1 MSVRKIREAVQA
13 AEGNARQMGEVVLM
27 IAEHDA
33 HAAEVIAADLDNP
46 EMSFD
51 KCFAALRAYAQKHQ
65 KGGFWGCM
73 CNSYDPENP
82 VIKVAADFYKVNLSE
97 AQREDALGHKVDLGA
112 TASETPETQPLGR
125 GSDDLDLMSLL

>member
-1 MSVRKIREAVQA
+1 MSLQKIREAVHA

-27 IAEHDA
+27 IAQADE

-73 CNSYDPENP
+73 CNRFDPENP
-82 VIKVAADFYKVNLSE
+82 VIQVVADFYKVPLDGVQP
-97 AQREDALGHKVDLGA
+97 AA
-112 TASETPETQPLGR
+112 ETNEPETQPLGR

>member
-65 KGGFWGCM
+65 QGGFWGCM

-82 VIKVAADFYKVNLSE
+82 VIKIAADFYKVNLSE

-112 TASETPETQPLGR
+112 AASETPETQPLGR

>member
-82 VIKVAADFYKVNLSE
+82 VIKVVADFYKVNLSE

-112 TASETPETQPLGR
+112 AASETPETQPLGR

>member
-1 MSVRKIREAVQA
+1 MSLQKIREAVEA
-13 AEGNARQMGEVVLM
+13 ARDNARQIGEVVLM
-27 IAEHDA
+27 IAEADR

-73 CNSYDPENP
+73 CNSFDPENP
-82 VIKVAADFYKVNLSE
+82 VIKVAADFYKVDLS
-97 AQREDALGHKVDLGA
+97 AA
-112 TASETPETQPLGR
+112 ASETPETQTLGQEKQA
-125 GSDDLDLMSLL
+125 DELDLMSLL

>member
-1 MSVRKIREAVQA
+1 MSLQKIREAVQA

-27 IAEHDA
+27 IAQADV

-51 KCFAALRAYAQKHQ
+51 KCFSALYEYAKKHQ
-65 KGGFWGCM
+65 KNYSWCCV
-73 CNSYDPENP
+73 CNRFDPENP

-125 GSDDLDLMSLL
+125 DSDDLDLMSLL

>member
-27 IAEHDA
+27 IAQADE

-46 EMSFD
+46 AMSLQ
-51 KCFAALRAYAQKHQ
+51 KCFDALYAYAKTHQ

-97 AQREDALGHKVDLGA
+97 AQREDALGHKVDLSA
-112 TASETPETQPLGR
+112 AASETPETQPLGR

>member
-27 IAEHDA
+27 IAQADE

-46 EMSFD
+46 EMSLQ
-51 KCFAALRAYAQKHQ
+51 KCFDALYAYAKTHQ

-73 CNSYDPENP
+73 CNRFDPENP
-82 VIKVAADFYKVNLSE
+82 VIQVVADFYKVPLDGVQPAAE
-97 AQREDALGHKVDLGA
+97 PM
-112 TASETPETQPLGR
+112 ETETQALTAEPEE
-125 GSDDLDLMSLL
+125 LDLMNLL

>member
-1 MSVRKIREAVQA
+1 MSVRKIREAVHA

-27 IAEHDA
+27 IAQADE

-51 KCFAALRAYAQKHQ
+51 KCFDALYEHAKKHQ
-65 KGGFWGCM
+65 KNNSWCCV

-82 VIKVAADFYKVNLSE
+82 VIQVVADFYKVPLDGVQP
-97 AQREDALGHKVDLGA
+97 AA
-112 TASETPETQPLGR
+112 ETKEPETQAITAEPEE
-125 GSDDLDLMSLL
+125 LDLMDLL

>member
-1 MSVRKIREAVQA
+1 MSLHKIKEAVHA

-27 IAEHDA
+27 IAQADE

-73 CNSYDPENP
+73 CNRFDPENP
-82 VIKVAADFYKVNLSE
+82 VIQVVADFYKVPLDGVQPAAE
-97 AQREDALGHKVDLGA
+97 TLA
-112 TASETPETQPLGR
+112 TETQALTAEPEE
-125 GSDDLDLMSLL
+125 LDLMDLL

>member
-1 MSVRKIREAVQA
+1 MSLQKIREAVKA
-13 AEGNARQMGEVVLM
+13 ARDNARQMGKVVLM

-73 CNSYDPENP
+73 CNSFDPENP
-82 VIKVAADFYKVNLSE
+82 VIKVAADFYKVDLS
-97 AQREDALGHKVDLGA
+97 AA
-112 TASETPETQPLGR
+112 ASETPETQTLGQEKQQA
-125 GSDDLDLMSLL
+125 DELDLMSLL

>member
-46 EMSFD
+46 EMSLQ
-51 KCFAALRAYAQKHQ
+51 KCFDALRAYAQKHQ
-65 KGGFWGCM
+65 QGGFWGCL
-73 CNSYDPENP
+73 CNTYDPENP

-97 AQREDALGHKVDLGA
+97 AQREDALGHKVDLSA
-112 TASETPETQPLGR
+112 AASETPETQPLGR

>member
-27 IAEHDA
+27 IAQADV

-51 KCFAALRAYAQKHQ
+51 KCFSALYEYAKKHQ
-65 KGGFWGCM
+65 KNYSWCCV
-73 CNSYDPENP
+73 CNRFDPENP
-82 VIKVAADFYKVNLSE
+82 VIQVVADFYKVPLDGVQPAAE
-97 AQREDALGHKVDLGA
+97 PMETEPQAL
-112 TASETPETQPLGR
+112 TAEPEE
-125 GSDDLDLMSLL
+125 LDLMNLL

>member
-1 MSVRKIREAVQA
+1 MSLQKIREAVQA

-27 IAEHDA
+27 IAQADE

-51 KCFAALRAYAQKHQ
+51 KCFDALYAYAKKNQ

-73 CNSYDPENP
+73 CDRYDPDNP
-82 VIKVAADFYKVNLSE
+82 VIQVVAEFYKVKLDSQPIGSTEQTGEN
-97 AQREDALGHKVDLGA
+97 GA
-112 TASETPETQPLGR
+112 PRSAHPTESG
-125 GSDDLDLMSLL
+125 DLDLMDLL

>member
-1 MSVRKIREAVQA
+1 MSLHKIKAAVDA

-27 IAEHDA
+27 IAQADER
-33 HAAEVIAADLDNP
+33 AAEVIAADLDNP
-46 EMSFD
+46 EMSLQ
-51 KCFAALRAYAQKHQ
+51 KCFDALYAYAKTHQ

-82 VIKVAADFYKVNLSE
+82 VIKVAADFYKV
-97 AQREDALGHKVDLGA
+97 DLGA
-112 TASETPETQPLGR
+112 AASETPETQPLGH

>member
-1 MSVRKIREAVQA
+1 MSLQKIREAVQA

-27 IAEHDA
+27 IAQADV

-112 TASETPETQPLGR
+112 AASETPETQPLGC
-125 GSDDLDLMSLL
+125 GSDDLDLMDLL